1 MTISRWTDEVIN
13 KFKMDVITLLCT
25 RYSAHMG
32 DSLTTAISKVHSG
45 LPKDLQYAESNI
57 LYGKAFKDIRTEIL
71 NKARSEGVRME
82 NITKAR
88 SELRAVTH
96 SVASMPVI
104 VEEPAGIVETPAI
117 SDVQHNNDSL
127 VESFDVVMNERIDVF
142 ITEYKSRLK
151 KLIKAKMDEAYFD
164 VTSEVMKE
172 VHFSN

>member
-71 NKARSEGVRME
+71 NKARSE
-82 NITKAR
+82 
-88 SELRAVTH
+88 LRAVTH

-104 VEEPAGIVETPAI
+104 VEAPAGIVETPAI

-151 KLIKAKMDEAYFD
+151 KFIKAKMDEAYFD